1 LNYLIYTKIV
11 EVSRTENPRPFLFG
25 ENMKDLIKNSRP
37 FNQVCH
43 NSFGRQVIYT
53 NASKITADNICK
65 ELSKVMGTFNQNAEE
80 IDYLYNYY
88 LGNQPVLYRTKTVR
102 PEINN
107 KVVHNT
113 AFFVVETK
121 TADIASEPIQYVLR
135 GTDET
140 KSQEIA
146 DLNALMENE
155 DKAYSDI
162 CLARW
167 RSICGTSYR
176 LIANDDGRSSLLD
189 ESDFRIEVLDPRNTA
204 VVYFS
209 NNIPAFSF
217 QKIKDENNKTA
228 YFVYTRDWWFK
239 IFNNK
244 IVESG
249 RNGFLAIPVIEYPNN
264 ENRISD
270 IEITISLSDAINEM
284 ASDRQDGIAQFVQS
298 FIKFVNCEMDGDKF
312 KELRQMGA
320 FIVKSNNGENK
331 ADVDIMSSELNQ
343 SESQVAKDDLFNSL
357 LVIQGIAN
365 REGNTGGDTQ
375 GAVSLRNGYLDSE
388 KRAELS
394 EPSFKKAEKQFL
406 RILLYKRYVDKQT
419 TLKVSDIEIK
429 ISRSKMD
436 NMLTKA
442 ETMKIL
448 LESGI
453 YPERAVK
460 SVGFFADP
468 EQVAIESA
476 KRFDILYPQEV
487 QEQPTQP
494 NEVIEVEDEET

>member
-1 LNYLIYTKIV
+1 MRRHPFSI
-11 EVSRTENPRPFLFG
+11 EVRMKNPKR
-25 ENMKDLIKNSRP
+25 NSKP
-37 FNQVCH
+37 FNEICF

-53 NASKITADNICK
+53 NETKITSANIVK
-65 ELSKVMGTFNQNAEE
+65 ELSKALSTHKQNADE

-88 LGNQPVLYRTKTVR
+88 KGNQPVLYRTKKVR

-107 KVVHNT
+107 KVVQNT
-113 AFFVVETK
+113 AYFIVETK
-121 TADIASEPIQYVLR
+121 VADIASEPIQYVLR

-146 DLNALMENE
+146 DLNSIMESE

-167 RSICGTSYR
+167 RSICGTAYR
-176 LIANDDGRSSLLD
+176 FIANDDGRSSLLD
-189 ESDFRIEVLDPRNTA
+189 ETDFRIDVLDPRLVF
-204 VVYFS
+204 VVYYT
-209 NNIPAFSF
+209 NNIPAFSV
-217 QKIKDENNKTA
+217 QLTKDEKGKNL
-228 YFVYTRDWWFK
+228 YFVYTKDKWYVIRG
-239 IFNNK
+239 NK
-244 IVESG
+244 IEKSDD
-249 RNGFLAIPVIEYPNN
+249 NGFLAIPVIEYPNN
-264 ENRISD
+264 ENRLSD

-298 FIKFVNCEMDGDKF
+298 FIKFINCEMDADKF
-312 KELRQMGA
+312 AELRQTGA

-343 SESQVAKDDLFNSL
+343 SEAQVSKDDLFNSI

-365 REGNTGGDTQ
+365 REGNTGGDTM
-375 GAVSLRNGYLDSE
+375 GAVNLRNGYIDSE

-406 RILLYKRYVDKQT
+406 RILLYMLTVKKQT

-442 ETMKIL
+442 ETMQIL
-448 LESGI
+448 LNCGI
-453 YPERAVK
+453 ASERAIK

-476 KRFDILYPQEV
+476 ERMAILYPTEV
-487 QEQPTQP
+487 TEEPTP
-494 NEVIEVEDEET
+494 TETIEVENAR

>member
-1 LNYLIYTKIV
+1 MRRHPFSI
-11 EVSRTENPRPFLFG
+11 EVRMKNPTR
-25 ENMKDLIKNSRP
+25 NSKP
-37 FNQVCH
+37 FNEICL

-53 NASKITADNICK
+53 NETNITSANIVK
-65 ELSKVMGTFNQNAEE
+65 ELSKALSTHKQNADE

-88 LGNQPVLYRTKTVR
+88 KGNQPVLYRTKKVR

-107 KVVHNT
+107 KVVQNT
-113 AFFVVETK
+113 AYFIVETK
-121 TADIASEPIQYVLR
+121 VADIASEPIQYVLR

-146 DLNALMENE
+146 DLNSIMESE

-167 RSICGTSYR
+167 RSICGTAYR
-176 LIANDDGRSSLLD
+176 FIANDDGRSSLLD
-189 ESDFRIEVLDPRNTA
+189 ETDFRIDVLDPRLVF
-204 VVYFS
+204 VVYYT
-209 NNIPAFSF
+209 NNIPAFSV
-217 QKIKDENNKTA
+217 QLTKDEKGKNL
-228 YFVYTRDWWFK
+228 YFVYTKDKWYVIRG
-239 IFNNK
+239 NK
-244 IVESG
+244 IEKSDD
-249 RNGFLAIPVIEYPNN
+249 NGFLAIPVIEYPNN
-264 ENRISD
+264 ENRLSD

-298 FIKFVNCEMDGDKF
+298 FIKFINCEMDADKF
-312 KELRQMGA
+312 AELRQTGA

-343 SESQVAKDDLFNSL
+343 SEAQVSKDDLFNSI

-365 REGNTGGDTQ
+365 REGNTGGDTM
-375 GAVSLRNGYLDSE
+375 GAVNLRNGYIDSE

-406 RILLYKRYVDKQT
+406 RILLYMLTVKKQT

-442 ETMKIL
+442 ETMQIL
-448 LESGI
+448 LNCGI
-453 YPERAVK
+453 ASERAIK

-476 KRFDILYPQEV
+476 ERMAILYPTEV
-487 QEQPTQP
+487 TEEPTP
-494 NEVIEVEDEET
+494 TETIEVENAR

>member
-1 LNYLIYTKIV
+1 MRRHPFSI
-11 EVSRTENPRPFLFG
+11 EVRMKNPTR
-25 ENMKDLIKNSRP
+25 NSKP
-37 FNQVCH
+37 FNEICF

-53 NASKITADNICK
+53 NETKITSANIVK
-65 ELSKVMGTFNQNAEE
+65 ELSKALSTHKQNADE
-80 IDYLYNYY
+80 IDYLCNYY
-88 LGNQPVLYRTKTVR
+88 KGNQPVLYRTKKVR

-107 KVVHNT
+107 KVVQNT
-113 AFFVVETK
+113 AYFIVETK
-121 TADIASEPIQYVLR
+121 VADIASEPIQYVLR

-146 DLNALMENE
+146 DLNSIMESE

-167 RSICGTSYR
+167 RSICGTAYR
-176 LIANDDGRSSLLD
+176 FIANDDGRSSLLD
-189 ESDFRIEVLDPRNTA
+189 ETDFRIDVLDPRLVF
-204 VVYFS
+204 VVYYT
-209 NNIPAFSF
+209 NNIPAFSV
-217 QKIKDENNKTA
+217 QLTKDEKGKNL
-228 YFVYTRDWWFK
+228 YFVYTKDKWYVIRG
-239 IFNNK
+239 NK
-244 IVESG
+244 IEKSDD
-249 RNGFLAIPVIEYPNN
+249 NGFLAIPVIEYPNN
-264 ENRISD
+264 ENRLSD

-298 FIKFVNCEMDGDKF
+298 FIKFINCEMDADKF
-312 KELRQMGA
+312 AELRQTGA

-343 SESQVAKDDLFNSL
+343 SEAQVSKDDLFNSI

-365 REGNTGGDTQ
+365 REGNTGGDTM
-375 GAVSLRNGYLDSE
+375 GAVNLRNGYIDSE

-406 RILLYKRYVDKQT
+406 RILLYMLTVKKQT

-442 ETMKIL
+442 ETMQIL
-448 LESGI
+448 LNCGI
-453 YPERAVK
+453 ASERAIK

-476 KRFDILYPQEV
+476 ERMAILYPTEV
-487 QEQPTQP
+487 TEEPTP
-494 NEVIEVEDEET
+494 TETIEVENAR

>member
-1 LNYLIYTKIV
+1 MSGRGFSASFFV
-11 EVSRTENPRPFLFG
+11 GV
-25 ENMKDLIKNSRP
+25 NMKKLRRNSKP
-37 FNQVCH
+37 FNIVCH
-43 NSFGRQVIYT
+43 NSFGREVIYT
-53 NASKITADNICK
+53 NETKVDSSNIVK
-65 ELSKVMGTFNQNAEE
+65 ELGKVISSHRQNAEE

-88 LGNQPVLYRTKTVR
+88 KGNQPVLYRTKQIR

-107 KVVHNT
+107 KVVQNT
-113 AFFVVETK
+113 AFFIVETK
-121 TADIASEPIQYVLR
+121 VADIASEPIQYVLR
-135 GTDET
+135 GADE
-140 KSQEIA
+140 KKGQEIA
-146 DLNALMENE
+146 ELNTIMDAE

-167 RSICGTSYR
+167 RSVCGTSYR
-176 LIANDDGRSSLLD
+176 FIANDDGRSSLLD
-189 ESDFRIEVLDPRNTA
+189 ETDFRIDVLDPREVF
-204 VVYFS
+204 VVYYT
-209 NNIPAFSF
+209 NNLPAYSV
-217 QKIKDENNKTA
+217 QITKDANNKTV
-228 YFVYTRDWWFK
+228 YFVYTNTEWFK
-239 IFNNK
+239 VSANK
-244 IVESG
+244 IIERGV
-249 RNGFLAIPVIEYPNN
+249 NGFQAIPVIEYPNN

-298 FIKFVNCEMDGDKF
+298 FIKFINCEMDAEKF
-312 KELRQMGA
+312 KELRQSGA

-343 SESQVAKDDLFNSL
+343 SESQVAVDDLFNKI

-394 EPSFKKAEKQFL
+394 EPSFKKAEKNFL
-406 RILLYKRYVDKQT
+406 RILLYMLTVRKQT

-448 LESGI
+448 LDCGI
-453 YPERAVK
+453 NPERAIK

-476 KRFDILYPQEV
+476 DRMKILYPTE
-487 QEQPTQP
+487 QP
-494 NEVIEVEDEET
+494 NEVIEVEDEV

>member
-1 LNYLIYTKIV
+1 
-11 EVSRTENPRPFLFG
+11 
-25 ENMKDLIKNSRP
+25 MKDILKNSKP
-37 FNQVCH
+37 FNIVCH
-43 NSFGRQVIYT
+43 NSYGRKVIYT
-53 NASKITADNICK
+53 NAMKITADNICQ
-65 ELSKVMGTFNQNAEE
+65 ELSKALTPFAQNAEE

-88 LGNQPVLYRTKTVR
+88 LGNQPVLYRVKTTR

-107 KVVHNT
+107 KVVQNT
-113 AFFVVETK
+113 AYFIVETK

-135 GTDET
+135 GTDEH

-146 DLNALMENE
+146 DLNTLMENE

-189 ESDFRIEVLDPRNTA
+189 ETDFRIEVLDPRNTA
-204 VVYFS
+204 VVYYS

-217 QKIKDENNKTA
+217 QKTKDEKNKTL
-228 YFVYTRDWWFK
+228 YFVYTRDSWYR
-239 IFNNK
+239 ISGNK

-249 RNGFLAIPVIEYPNN
+249 KNGFLAIPVIEYPNN

-270 IEITISLSDAINEM
+270 IEITISISDAINEM

-298 FIKFVNCEMDGDKF
+298 FIKFVNCEMDADKF
-312 KELRQMGA
+312 KELRQTGA
-320 FIVKSNNGENK
+320 FIVKSNNSDNK

-343 SESQVAKDDLFNSL
+343 SESQVAIDDLFNKI

-406 RILLYKRYVDKQT
+406 RILLYKLSVDKQT

-436 NMLTKA
+436 NMLVKA
-442 ETMKIL
+442 ETLQIL
-448 LESGI
+448 LNCGI
-453 YPERAVK
+453 ASERAIK

-476 KRFDILYPQEV
+476 DRMAVLYPTEV
-487 QEQPTQP
+487 PSEQP
-494 NEVIEVEDEET
+494 NEVIEVEDAEI

>member
-1 LNYLIYTKIV
+1 MKF
-11 EVSRTENPRPFLFG
+11 SPRN
-25 ENMKDLIKNSRP
+25 EKP
-37 FNQVCH
+37 FNKVCN
-43 NSFGRQVIYT
+43 NSFGRKVIYT
-53 NASKITADNICK
+53 NAQKITEKNIVK
-65 ELSKVMGTFNQNAEE
+65 ELSRAINQFRQNAAE

-88 LGNQPVLYRTKTVR
+88 LGNQPVLYREKKIR

-113 AFFVVETK
+113 AFFIVETK

-140 KSQEIA
+140 KSKEIA
-146 DLNALMENE
+146 ELNAIMENE

-189 ESDFRIEVLDPRNTA
+189 ETDFRIDVLDPRKTA
-204 VVYFS
+204 VVYYS

-217 QKIKDENNKTA
+217 QTIKDENNNTL
-228 YFVYTRDWWFK
+228 YFVYTKESWYK
-239 IFNNK
+239 INGTK
-244 IVESG
+244 VIDSG
-249 RNGFLAIPVIEYPNN
+249 TNGFLAIPVIEYPNN
-264 ENRISD
+264 ENRLSD
-270 IEITISLSDAINEM
+270 IEVTISLSDAINEM
-284 ASDRQDGIAQFVQS
+284 ASDRQDGIQQFVQS
-298 FIKFVNCEMDGDKF
+298 FIKFVNCEMDGEKF

-343 SESQVAKDDLFNSL
+343 SESQVAKDDLFNSI

-406 RILLYKRYVDKQT
+406 RILLYKLSVDKQT
-419 TLKVSDIEIK
+419 SLKVSDIEIK

-442 ETMKIL
+442 ETLKVL
-448 LESGI
+448 LDSGI
-453 YPERAVK
+453 YFERAIK

-476 KRFDILYPQEV
+476 DRMKILYPTELP
-487 QEQPTQP
+487 EEQP
-494 NEVIEVEDEET
+494 NEVIEVEDAEI

>member
-1 LNYLIYTKIV
+1 
-11 EVSRTENPRPFLFG
+11 
-25 ENMKDLIKNSRP
+25 MKDLRRNSRP
-37 FNQVCH
+37 FNEVCH
-43 NSFGRQVIYT
+43 NSFGREVIYT
-53 NASKITADNICK
+53 NATKITSENVVK
-65 ELSKVMGTFNQNAEE
+65 ELSKAITKHRQNAEE

-88 LGNQPVLYRTKTVR
+88 LGNQPVLYRTKQVR

-107 KVVHNT
+107 KVVQNT
-113 AFFVVETK
+113 AYFIVETK

-135 GTDET
+135 GTDEA
-140 KSQEIA
+140 KSKQIA
-146 DLNALMENE
+146 DLNSIMDSE

-176 LIANDDGRSSLLD
+176 FVANDDGRSTILD
-189 ESDFRIEVLDPRNTA
+189 EADFRIDVLDPRETC
-204 VVYFS
+204 VVYYT
-209 NNIPAFSF
+209 NNLPAFSI
-217 QKIKDENNKTA
+217 QITKDENNKTI
-228 YFVYTRDWWFK
+228 YFVYTKDSCYQ
-239 IFNNK
+239 IAANK
-244 IVESG
+244 IVKTDT
-249 RNGFLAIPVIEYPNN
+249 NGFLAIPVIEYPNN

-284 ASDRQDGIAQFVQS
+284 SSDRQDGIAQFVQS
-298 FIKFVNCEMDGDKF
+298 FIKFVNCEMDADKF
-312 KELRQMGA
+312 AELRQSGA

-343 SESQVAKDDLFNSL
+343 SESQVAIDDLFNKI

-394 EPSFKKAEKQFL
+394 EPSFKKAEKEFL
-406 RILLYKRYVDKQT
+406 RIILYMLSVKKQT
-419 TLKVSDIEIK
+419 TLKVSDVEIK

-453 YPERAVK
+453 YPERAIK

-476 KRFDILYPQEV
+476 DRMSVLYPTELPDTTDKPTEEIDVVKDEV
-487 QEQPTQP
+487 
-494 NEVIEVEDEET
+494 